1 MNIYKTGK
9 QTGNTVTFQRE
20 TTIANKLNFNINVIC
35 LMMYL
40 ICHAL

>member
-9 QTGNTVTFQRE
+9 QMGNTVTFQRE
-20 TTIANKLNFNINVIC
+20 TTIANKLNFNTNVIC